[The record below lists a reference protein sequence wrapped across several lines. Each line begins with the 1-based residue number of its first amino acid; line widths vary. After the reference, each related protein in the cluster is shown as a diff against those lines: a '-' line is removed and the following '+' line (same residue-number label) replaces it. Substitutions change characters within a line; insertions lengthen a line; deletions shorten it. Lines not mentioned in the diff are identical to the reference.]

1 MATVKIELK
10 NGKTM
15 LVEIDETNAPITAK
29 NFLSYVDEGFY
40 DGTIFHRV
48 IPQFMIQGGG
58 YTDDE
63 PGIRD
68 KKGAKPAIKGEFASN
83 GILNPIKHKKGVI
96 SMARTSIKD
105 SATSQFFICVADCPF
120 LDGEYA
126 AFGKLVDEESF
137 LVAREISEVVT
148 HSWGF
153 YDDIP
158 SEPIIIKSIKRV

>member
-10 NGKTM
+10 NGKSMT
-15 LVEIDETNAPITAK
+15 VEIDEKSAPISAK
-29 NFLSYVDEGFY
+29 NFLEYVDEGFY

-68 KKGAKPAIKGEFASN
+68 KKATKLAIKGEFASN
-83 GILNPIKHKKGVI
+83 GFDNPIKHTKGVI
-96 SMARTSIKD
+96 SMARTSVKD
-105 SATSQFFICVADCPF
+105 SATSQFFICVADCHF

-126 AFGKLVDEESF
+126 SFGRLVDEESF

-148 HSWGF
+148 HSWGY

-158 SEPIIIKSIKRV
+158 NDPIVIKSIKRI

>member
-10 NGKTM
+10 NGKSMT
-15 LVEIDETNAPITAK
+15 VEIDEKSAPISAK
-29 NFLSYVDEGFY
+29 NFLEYVDEGFY

-68 KKGAKPAIKGEFASN
+68 KKATKPAIKGEFASN
-83 GILNPIKHKKGVI
+83 GFDNPIKHTKGVI
-96 SMARTSIKD
+96 SMARTSVKD
-105 SATSQFFICVADCPF
+105 SATSQFFICVADCHF

-126 AFGKLVDEESF
+126 SFGRLVDEESF

-148 HSWGF
+148 HSWGY

-158 SEPIIIKSIKRV
+158 NDPIVIKSIKRI